1 MTIEQLIDELSNLGA
16 TIGLKAP
23 VKAWLIT
30 TPEELKPLDVAK
42 VSGVVAGW
50 DRSAQQPIAT
60 LKLTA

>member
-1 MTIEQLIDELSNLGA
+1 MTIEQLIDALSNLGA

-23 VKAWLIT
+23 VKAWFIAA
-30 TPEELKPLDVAK
+30 PEELKPLDVAK